1 LGGVELGQL
10 DHSTL
15 VEDPEAAIED
25 VSDDL
30 HPAVAQSPRRF
41 PEAAVHFDDVV
52 GGHLARLAHDE
63 AAVELVLVIGE
74 AQGASLLPTLPGGV
88 AVEGLVRGVVLS
100 RLPDYPASLSWPC
113 SYQGAPAV

>member
-1 LGGVELGQL
+1 VL
-10 DHSTL
+10 
-15 VEDPEAAIED
+15 DPEAAVED
-25 VSDDL
+25 MAHDL
-30 HPAVAQSPRRF
+30 DVLVAQSPGRF

-52 GGHLARLAHDE
+52 AGHLARLAHDE

-100 RLPDYPASLSWPC
+100 RLPDYPDRVGNEPVVAGVES
-113 SYQGAPAV
+113 G